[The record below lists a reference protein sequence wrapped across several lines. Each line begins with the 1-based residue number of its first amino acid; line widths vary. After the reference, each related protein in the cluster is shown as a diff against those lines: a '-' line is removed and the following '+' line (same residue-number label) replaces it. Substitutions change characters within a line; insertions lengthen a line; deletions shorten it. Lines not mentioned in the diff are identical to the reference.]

1 MADLRAPTPS
11 AAGELAVPD
20 ILEVRWKIENINNR
34 LSNSLKRK
42 LENMKDRFNILSNSK
57 VLKNPYDALRQ
68 KILFVDNST
77 KNLENIFSMR
87 VKDEHI
93 KLVGLMGRLDN
104 LSPLKTMARGY
115 SVVEKQDG
123 KLIKSVDD
131 LISGEEVAIRLSD
144 GKKMAK
150 VL

>member
-1 MADLRAPTPS
+1 MK
-11 AAGELAVPD
+11 
-20 ILEVRWKIENINNR
+20 WKIDNINNR

-57 VLKNPYDALRQ
+57 VLKNPYDTIRQ
-68 KILFVDNST
+68 KILTCDSMS
-77 KNLENIFSMR
+77 KSLENIFSMR

-104 LSPLKTMARGY
+104 LSPLKTLTRGY
-115 SVVEKQDG
+115 SVIESQDG
-123 KLIKSVDD
+123 KVVKSIKD
-131 LISGEEVAIRLSD
+131 LQSEQEISIRLID
-144 GKKMAK
+144 GSKKAK